1 MSNDEQTDENFGCAV
16 LNPAPCED
24 KATIAITGLGRSG
37 TTMVARILREL
48 GIPMGDGLGGRF
60 LEDTDILR
68 AIKSADMA
76 TFKAICRARDARHS
90 KWAFKCP
97 AMRVTLQD
105 SLKHMRGPRLIVPFR
120 DIMAISMR
128 NNLEIST
135 EMKTALGL
143 AARGYAK
150 MLAAFEEVEVPIL
163 FMSYEKTLQYPVRVV
178 KQIAEFCGMTLSDE
192 AAERIASATILNGD
206 PRYFGS
212 GPAETPRGRRILLIG
227 NSHAQMIRKALDGND
242 NIQVHWLKG
251 SPKARFGE
259 IDIEEAEAKIAELRK
274 NDLLILMHLGTMH
287 NLIGLLNH
295 EQPFTVSRGDSG
307 SAGDGGG
314 DGVDGV
320 DGAAPPDPVSGQAEV
335 IPETAL
341 RATFQSIAESDR
353 VVARL
358 AAAAKCET
366 LHVMPPPPKE
376 NLDHLATGDK
386 AYRGKTI
393 AEHGFAPAPTR
404 LALWQLEEETLRNWL
419 AGQGIGTLAIPD
431 ETRTPEGYLHPD
443 FAAPDATHANSAY
456 GAKLIER
463 ILALP

>member
-150 MLAAFEEVEVPIL
+150 MLAAFDEVDAPIL
-163 FMSYEKTLQYPVRVV
+163 FLSYEKALQYPMRTVR
-178 KQIAEFCGMTLSDE
+178 QIAEFCGIELSDE
-192 AAERIASATILNGD
+192 AAERIAAETIRNGD
-206 PRYFGS
+206 PRYFGTE
-212 GPAETPRGRRILLIG
+212 PAETPRARRILLIG

-242 NIQVHWLKG
+242 NIEVHWLKS

-259 IDIEEAEAKIAELRK
+259 IDIEEAEAKIAELRR
-274 NDLLILMHLGTMH
+274 NDLLILMHLGTLH

-295 EQPFTVSRGDSG
+295 EQPFTVSRTQAGDQSQDQDDPG
-307 SAGDGGG
+307 SA
-314 DGVDGV
+314 
-320 DGAAPPDPVSGQAEV
+320 PQAEM
-335 IPETAL
+335 IPETTL
-341 RATFQSIAESDR
+341 RAAFQGIVENDQ
-353 VVARL
+353 VVPRL

-376 NLDHLATGDK
+376 NLDHLATPGK

-393 AEHGFAPAPTR
+393 AEHGFAPAQTR
-404 LALWQLEEETLRNWL
+404 LALWQIEEETLRNWL
-419 AGQGIGTLAIPD
+419 AGHGIGTLGIPD
-431 ETRTPEGYLHPD
+431 EARTPEGYLHPD